1 VTATGIKLPLCA
13 YGDKDVPFSLAFKDV
28 SISFAGEPPEFI
40 RGAHVKRI
48 KAENLKVQGVK
59 GPFFRTWGGEP
70 KMEIREVKGI
80 APSVVPAT
88 EPFRVRP
95 I

>member
-1 VTATGIKLPLCA
+1 M
-13 YGDKDVPFSLAFKDV
+13 PFSLSFKDV

-40 RGAHVKRI
+40 RGAHVKAI
-48 KAENLKVQGVK
+48 KAENLKVEGVK

-70 KMEIREVKGI
+70 KVEAKGLKGL
-80 APSVVPAT
+80 APTVTPAT
-88 EPFRVRP
+88 GKFRVRP